1 MRMKVWMEIKKFNEL
16 EFYFLFMNFSSYAN
30 LKIKWPLQ
38 IFFVFCKQ
46 VFVTKILP
54 FSTAVLKRMLGTEGD
69 IGDTG

>member
-38 IFFVFCKQ
+38 IFFCFLQASFCYKNFAVFHCSPE
-46 VFVTKILP
+46 TY
-54 FSTAVLKRMLGTEGD
+54 ARHRRRYW
-69 IGDTG
+69 